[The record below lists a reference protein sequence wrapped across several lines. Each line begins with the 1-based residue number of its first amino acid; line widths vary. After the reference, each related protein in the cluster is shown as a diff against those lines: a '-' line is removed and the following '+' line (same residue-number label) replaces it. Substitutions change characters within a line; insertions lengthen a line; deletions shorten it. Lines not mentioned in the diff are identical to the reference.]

1 MLSVEL
7 FGRSHEESIGVTVT
21 GFPAGEP
28 VDIGQLQS
36 FMARRAPKHRAESD
50 IPVIKSGICDG
61 VTNGKPLT
69 IVIYNEDA
77 RPQDYEA
84 LKYIPRPGHAD
95 YPVYVKYNGREDMR
109 GGGKYS
115 GRMTAPLCAAG
126 GIAKQILERRGIS
139 VQAEMENPG
148 LDIPEG
154 DSAGGIIKCTVTG
167 MPIGIGDALF
177 EGLDGAIARYVFA
190 IPAVKGIEFGAG
202 FKAAEMLGSENNDGY
217 EVANNKVNI
226 ISNNAGGILG
236 GMSTGEEIVFRVAF
250 KPTPSISKPQKSVNL
265 LTMEN
270 VELIIEGRHDKCI
283 AYRAAPVVEAA
294 CALAILDRIPDKCE
308 SLNDLRN
315 TVDIIDNQ
323 ISSLLSERFAVT
335 DRIALFKNR
344 VYDSDR
350 EADVLANVSKGK
362 YASEISE
369 IYKKIMMQ
377 SKRSQ
382 LSKTAF
388 LDRNIFLIGMPG
400 CGKTTVGRI
409 LSSGLNRDFY
419 DLDEEIEKRT
429 GRSPECIL
437 RTDGEEIF
445 RRIESDVL
453 EELSALSGKV
463 ISCGGGVVTVSENR
477 RIMKR
482 NALVI
487 WIQRSEEL
495 LTTSGRPLSQDIGIR
510 ELYRSREPLYTE
522 SADYTFLNDSTPED
536 CAERILN
543 ALTDN

>member
-95 YPVYVKYNGREDMR
+95 YPVYVKYNGLEDMR

-126 GIAKQILERRGIS
+126 GFAKQILERRGIS

-167 MPIGIGDALF
+167 MPIGIGDAMF

-308 SLNDLRN
+308 SLKDLRN

-335 DRIALFKNR
+335 DRIALYKNR

-522 SADYTFLNDSTPED
+522 SADYIFLNDSTPED
-536 CAERILN
+536 CAERIIN